1 MTEEALVFV
10 VGDDDAGIRLD
21 RFLTSRLTS
30 HTRSMLGRM
39 IRDGRVLIDER
50 PAGKSGLGLKAGM
63 TVRIRFPSPTRM
75 GALPESI
82 PISVLYE
89 DDHLLVADKPAGIIV
104 HAGAGQ
110 RSGTLVNALL
120 GRGTPLAP
128 AGGSER
134 PGIVHRLDQGTS
146 GALVVAKTDEAY
158 HCLSKMFARREV
170 EKRYRALV
178 WGRPAPPE
186 GEIERSIGRSR
197 SNPTRM
203 TISGTRGRRR
213 PALTL
218 YRTEES
224 LQGFALL
231 EVRPHTGRTHQ
242 IRVHLQSIHHAVVG
256 DTRYGGRP
264 WKGVQDPLK
273 RKALREFDRLAL
285 HASDL
290 RFAHPATGQTLSLHA
305 PMPPDFES
313 LLAVLRQRR

>member
-1 MTEEALVFV
+1 MTQSTLVLL
-10 VGDDDAGIRLD
+10 VGADDTGIRLD
-21 RFLTSRLTS
+21 RFLASRITTHS
-30 HTRSMLGRM
+30 RSTLGRM
-39 IRDGRVLIDER
+39 IRDGRVLVDEL
-50 PAGKSGLGLKAGM
+50 PAGKPGLGLKPGM
-63 TVRIRFPSPTRM
+63 SVRVRFPPPART

-82 PISVLYE
+82 PVGVLYE
-89 DDHLLVADKPAGIIV
+89 DDQLLVADKPAGLIV

-128 AGGSER
+128 AGGSQR
-134 PGIVHRLDQGTS
+134 PGIVHRLDKGTS

-158 HCLSKMFARREV
+158 RSLAQMFARREV
-170 EKRYRALV
+170 AKRYRALV
-178 WGRPAPPE
+178 WGRPNPPD
-186 GEIERSIGRSR
+186 GRIERSIGRSR
-197 SNPTRM
+197 TNPTRM
-203 TISGTRGRRR
+203 TIGGTRGSRR

-224 LQGFALL
+224 LQGFAML

-242 IRVHLQSIHHAVVG
+242 IRVHLQSIHHPIVG

-264 WKGVQDPLK
+264 WRGVQEPLK

-290 RFAHPATGQTLSLHA
+290 SFAHPSTGRALKVHA
-305 PMPPDFES
+305 PLPADFEN
-313 LLAVLRQRR
+313 LLLILRVHS